1 MLPRKVFVERDNYP
15 RWLVKQI
22 MKKVLNEKTNRD
34 VATATTNL
42 LNEGN
47 HRSTKTLK
55 SLPYKGKQ
63 SENVIRSLKNNL
75 DEILLQD
82 VEPKFC
88 LHKNQI
94 IS

>member
-1 MLPRKVFVERDNYP
+1 MERGNYS

-22 MKKVLNEKTNRD
+22 MKKVLNEKTNRN

-42 LNEGN
+42 PNQGN
-47 HRSTKTLK
+47 HRSIETLK

-63 SENVIRSLKNNL
+63 SENFIRSLKNTL

-82 VEPKFC
+82 VDPKFC

>member
-1 MLPRKVFVERDNYP
+1 MERGNYS

-22 MKKVLNEKTNRD
+22 MKKLLNEKTNRN

-42 LNEGN
+42 PNQGN
-47 HRSTKTLK
+47 HRSIKTLK
-55 SLPYKGKQ
+55 SLPYKGNQ
-63 SENVIRSLKNNL
+63 SENFIRSLKNTL
-75 DEILLQD
+75 DEILPQD
-82 VEPKFC
+82 VDPKFC